1 MAGPA
6 RGAVVIAA
14 GADYTAAFSGLYI
27 ESFPSPDDFYDS
39 PMNTINMLLSR
50 LRVKQL
56 QLVIAL
62 DEHKSLHKAA
72 AVLSVTQS
80 AASKAL
86 HELEVMLDA
95 ALFERSASG
104 MIPNQYGRR
113 VIEYAR
119 LLTTDLT
126 QLCDDITNIKSGRSG
141 RLAIGAIMGAIP
153 AHVVPALDALHAELP
168 AITVEIVEDTSARML
183 SQLDD
188 GRLDLVIGRSAV
200 SAHPARYRYL
210 KLADE
215 PLSVV
220 AGYSHST
227 KSQGNISMRELA
239 HCRWVTYPS
248 KMPLRELLE
257 RELDLAGINTPVD
270 TVSTASTFVTVA
282 LLNQGRDLVS
292 LLPTGIAELFARH
305 RMLRILPV
313 VLRSPSQPFGI
324 VTRRSSV
331 LSPMAERFI
340 ELLQEGAGQ

>member
-1 MAGPA
+1 
-6 RGAVVIAA
+6 
-14 GADYTAAFSGLYI
+14 
-27 ESFPSPDDFYDS
+27 
-39 PMNTINMLLSR
+39 MNTVQTLLSR
-50 LRVKQL
+50 LRMKQL
-56 QLVIAL
+56 QLLIAL

-72 AVLSVTQS
+72 AVQAITQS

-86 HELEVMLDA
+86 HELETMFEA

-126 QLCDDITNIKSGRSG
+126 LLCQDITDIKSGRGG

-153 AHVVPALDALHAELP
+153 AVVVPALDALREDLP
-168 AITVEIVEDTSARML
+168 NVSVEIVEDTSARML

-200 SAHPARYRYL
+200 SAQPTKYRYV

-220 AGYSHST
+220 MGYRHSARSPR
-227 KSQGNISMRELA
+227 KIHIRDLA

-257 RELDLAGINTPVD
+257 RELDLAGLDMPLNTI
-270 TVSTASTFVTVA
+270 STASTFVTVA
-282 LLNQGRDLVS
+282 LLNHGKDLVS
-292 LLPTGIAELFARH
+292 LLPTDIAELFAEH
-305 RMLRILPV
+305 KMLRILPV
-313 VLRSPSQPFGI
+313 ELRSSSQTFGI
-324 VTRRSSV
+324 VTRKGSV

-340 ELLQEGAGQ
+340 ELLIESRRDGKATAAGLVKRSGARL

>member
-200 SAHPARYRYL
+200 SAHPARYRYM